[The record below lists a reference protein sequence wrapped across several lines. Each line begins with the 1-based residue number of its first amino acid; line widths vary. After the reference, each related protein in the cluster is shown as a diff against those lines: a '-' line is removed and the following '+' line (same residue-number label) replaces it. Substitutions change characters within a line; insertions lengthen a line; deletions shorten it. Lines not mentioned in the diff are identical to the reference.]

1 MKVKRVVEE
10 WKIWDEEEEAVKSEV
25 EAKKLV
31 LGKFHRQIKIFGK
44 KQLERMFTWKIWDHV
59 IDIKKGFVPKK
70 GKGISIVKERERRG
84 V

>member
-31 LGKFHRQIKIFGK
+31 PGKFHR
-44 KQLERMFTWKIWDHV
+44 
-59 IDIKKGFVPKK
+59 
-70 GKGISIVKERERRG
+70 
-84 V
+84 